1 MSKKSRDPL
10 ALSEHWHVD
19 CRLEAELPDD
29 RVVSSRF
36 LVNLPFGAVT
46 LALAVFFGLEMS
58 KDLSLRSFIADWS
71 RRIAD
76 SRIQVAAIKQMQR
89 DYTVLSAKI
98 EMAHQLVWNRLFL
111 YGFTSQLGRTR
122 PDQMVI
128 NTIESTPTGVVVRG
142 TLGESS
148 ETATQLI
155 GQYVKQL
162 SQDPEFKPLF
172 EITVTSFERDRN
184 TDQQNFEITFRLL
197 PPPPT
202 AT

>member
-1 MSKKSRDPL
+1 MSKSRDPL

-46 LALAVFFGLEMS
+46 LALAVFFGLEFS
-58 KDLSLRSFIADWS
+58 KDLSLRSFIADWG
-71 RRIAD
+71 RRISD
-76 SRIQVAAIKQMQR
+76 SRVQVAAIKQMQR
-89 DYTVLSAKI
+89 DYTMLSAKI
-98 EMAHQLVWNRLFL
+98 EMAHQLVWNRVFL

-128 NTIESTPTGVVVRG
+128 NTIESTPTGIVVRG

-162 SQDPEFKPLF
+162 AQDPEFKPLF
-172 EITVTSFERDRN
+172 EITVTSFERDRAS
-184 TDQQNFEITFRLL
+184 DQQNFEITFRLL

>member
-1 MSKKSRDPL
+1 MSKSRDPL
-10 ALSEHWHVD
+10 DLSPHWHLD

-46 LALAVFFGLEMS
+46 LALMVFFGLELS
-58 KDLSLRSFIADWS
+58 KDLSLRSFIADWG
-71 RRIAD
+71 RRLAD
-76 SRIQVAAIKQMQR
+76 SRVQVAAIKQMQR
-89 DYTVLSAKI
+89 DYTVVSAKI
-98 EMAHQLVWNRLFL
+98 EMAHQLISNRLFL
-111 YGFTSQLGRTR
+111 YGFTSELGRTR

-128 NTIESTPTGVVVRG
+128 STIESTPIGVVVRG

-148 ETATQLI
+148 ERATQLI

-162 SQDPEFKPLF
+162 AEDPGFKPLF

-184 TDQQNFEITFRLL
+184 SDQQNFELTFRLL
-197 PPPPT
+197 PAP

>member
-1 MSKKSRDPL
+1 MSKSRDPL

-46 LALAVFFGLEMS
+46 LALAVFFGLELS
-58 KDLSLRSFIADWS
+58 KDLSLRSFIADWG

-76 SRIQVAAIKQMQR
+76 SRVQVASIKQMQR
-89 DYTVLSAKI
+89 DYTMLSAKI
-98 EMAHQLVWNRLFL
+98 EMAHQLVWNRVFL
-111 YGFTSQLGRTR
+111 YGFTTQLGRTR

-128 NTIESTPTGVVVRG
+128 NTIESTPTGIVVRG

-162 SQDPEFKPLF
+162 AQDPGFKPLF
-172 EITVTSFERDRN
+172 EITVTSFERDRAS
-184 TDQQNFEITFRLL
+184 DQQNFEITFRLL
-197 PPPPT
+197 PAPAPGT
-202 AT
+202 